1 MIKKGSIL
9 VINPSREFITSG
21 INYAMLNLND
31 SLDDKI
37 RCIQGKRNWL
47 HVVFFRQTRS
57 LKESQKHILNTLV
70 FFILMVFAVTVFANK
85 RMIMHVISFIAKI

>member
-47 HVVFFRQTRS
+47 HVFICRQTRF
-57 LKESQKHILNTLV
+57 LKESQKHILNTLFFYFNGV
-70 FFILMVFAVTVFANK
+70 FGNK
-85 RMIMHVISFIAKI
+85 RMIMHVISFMAKISI